1 MDSTSDPKQPKQS
14 WKRSKLEVL
23 QFLISKFTTILQKN
37 QTVWYQHAD
46 RHVDR
51 SNTKESQEIN
61 PCIYL
66 NFDNGAKTVQWG
78 KQSLQLM
85 VLGKFDIHIQRKRQT
100 LTYLKIKWIR
110 DVKMRAK
117 TTKLFTVINIKNMG
131 ESFMTLDLTV
141 IS

>member
-1 MDSTSDPKQPKQS
+1 M
-14 WKRSKLEVL
+14 
-23 QFLISKFTTILQKN
+23 
-37 QTVWYQHAD
+37 
-46 RHVDR
+46 
-51 SNTKESQEIN
+51 
-61 PCIYL
+61 

-117 TTKLFTVINIKNMG
+117 TTELFTVINIKNMG